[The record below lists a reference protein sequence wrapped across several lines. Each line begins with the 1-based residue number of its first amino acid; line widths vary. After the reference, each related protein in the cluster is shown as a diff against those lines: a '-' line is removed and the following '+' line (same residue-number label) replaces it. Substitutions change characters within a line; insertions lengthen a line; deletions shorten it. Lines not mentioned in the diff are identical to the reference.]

1 MQPTTQSPQA
11 TSSPPQAISQPP
23 LAISQPPQP
32 LQSSANQAFSTS
44 MNTLPVNSMSQI
56 LPNSIPRPL
65 ITASV
70 KQPIP
75 IAVKAEMS
83 TQIANWGNYTG
94 GLNAVHDQMEEAEIE
109 KFLQEHPPTR
119 CDINRR
125 DIKVAELRRIIPL
138 LIIRSFNV
146 RKDPTQKKSKL
157 TGVPLFGNFFF
168 TGNKNLANL
177 HVGSRYNMNWNKLF
191 SSLH

>member
-1 MQPTTQSPQA
+1 MQSTKQSPQT
-11 TSSPPQAISQPP
+11 TSFPPQAVTSPPQVTTSPSQVNSQISQSLQTSVNHTFPSSITT
-23 LAISQPPQP
+23 IS
-32 LQSSANQAFSTS
+32 
-44 MNTLPVNSMSQI
+44 VNSNSQI
-56 LPNSIPRPL
+56 LPNSIPRPVM
-65 ITASV
+65 TTTSV

-94 GLNAVHDQMEEAEIE
+94 GLSAVHDQMEEAEIE

-146 RKDPTQKKSKL
+146 RKDPTQKKSKFFISL
-157 TGVPLFGNFFF
+157 TF
-168 TGNKNLANL
+168 
-177 HVGSRYNMNWNKLF
+177 
-191 SSLH
+191 